1 MCVCV
6 CKIHLGCEELFT
18 NQAFFFFS
26 TWFLWD
32 KIKDFASLPFIWSKP
47 PVGYLKLGASTR
59 PSMADYDGDDNHRKQ
74 GRYLH
79 HLLEQ
84 PSPNEE
90 EEEGSGGPT
99 RRCRGRPPGSKNK
112 PKPPV
117 ILTRESPNSLRSH
130 VLEVAA
136 GADIVD
142 SLDVFA
148 RRRGRGV
155 SVLSGTGTVDD
166 VTLRQPADPSG
177 NAVTL
182 RGRFEILALSGT
194 VLPPPAPP
202 DAGGLS
208 IFLAGGQGQVVGG
221 IPVGPLMASG
231 PVVLMAASFAN
242 AVFERLPVE
251 EDLEEDGGSAA
262 AQVQPAAS
270 QCSEV
275 TSGGGGGGGGGSGVS
290 LFNTAA
296 GGNNNGGSDYQYSGD
311 VMGWGSNSR
320 TPY

>member
-1 MCVCV
+1 
-6 CKIHLGCEELFT
+6 
-18 NQAFFFFS
+18 
-26 TWFLWD
+26 
-32 KIKDFASLPFIWSKP
+32 
-47 PVGYLKLGASTR
+47 
-59 PSMADYDGDDNHRKQ
+59 MADFDDGDHQKH

-79 HLLEQ
+79 HLLEDA
-84 PSPNEE
+84 STDGD
-90 EEEGSGGPT
+90 EGSGGPT

-117 ILTRESPNSLRSH
+117 ILTRESPNALRSH
-130 VLEVAA
+130 VLEVSA

-142 SLDVFA
+142 SLSVFA

-155 SVLSGTGTVDD
+155 SVLSGTGNVAD

-182 RGRFEILALSGT
+182 HGRFEILTISGT

-202 DAGGLS
+202 NAGGLS

-221 IPVGPLMASG
+221 IPVGPLMASS

-251 EDLEEDGGSAA
+251 EDVEEDGGSG

-275 TSGGGGGGGGGSGVS
+275 TSGGGGGSGVS
-290 LFNTAA
+290 LFNTVAA
-296 GGNNNGGSDYQYSGD
+296 GNNNGGSDYPYSGD
-311 VMGWGSNSR
+311 VMGWGSNAR

>member
-1 MCVCV
+1 
-6 CKIHLGCEELFT
+6 
-18 NQAFFFFS
+18 
-26 TWFLWD
+26 
-32 KIKDFASLPFIWSKP
+32 
-47 PVGYLKLGASTR
+47 
-59 PSMADYDGDDNHRKQ
+59 MAAAYDGDDHQKQ

-79 HLLEQ
+79 HLLEEA
-84 PSPNEE
+84 SPN
-90 EEEGSGGPT
+90 EEEGSGGPS

-117 ILTRESPNSLRSH
+117 ILTRESPNALRSH
-130 VLEVAA
+130 VLEVSA

-142 SLDVFA
+142 SLSVFA

-182 RGRFEILALSGT
+182 HGRFEILTLSGT

-202 DAGGLS
+202 NAGGLS

-221 IPVGPLMASG
+221 IPVGPLMASS

-275 TSGGGGGGGGGSGVS
+275 TSGGGGGGGSGVS
-290 LFNTAA
+290 MFNTAA
-296 GGNNNGGSDYQYSGD
+296 AGNNNGGSDYPYSGD
-311 VMGWGSNSR
+311 VMGWGSNS
-320 TPY
+320 